1 MLCSLS
7 PCCTLHTSSLST
19 SRSTKA
25 SWLYVLCAPPP
36 RLVGA
41 CICILRRR
49 GTGNHCTACSGMQSL
64 SLFYILHTFS
74 SPLICIACTHTSHAS
89 LSVHRSCI
97 GENAFVKMLQEASWS
112 CMWHTFGGGTQ
123 CSSSLQSAHRLRLLG
138 GVVHVSCNFYIPC
151 KGTPYISTRLYCVKQ
166 FFSFASCGS
175 R

>member
-25 SWLYVLCAPPP
+25 SWFFALCAPRP

-89 LSVHRSCI
+89 LSVHPPP
-97 GENAFVKMLQEASWS
+97 VKMLQEASWS

-123 CSSSLQSAHRLRLLG
+123 CSSNPQSAHRLRLLD

-151 KGTPYISTRLYCVKQ
+151 KGTPYISTLFYCVKQ

>member
-1 MLCSLS
+1 MRWSLS

-25 SWLYVLCAPPP
+25 SWLFALCAPRP

-97 GENAFVKMLQEASWS
+97 GENASVKMLQEASWS
-112 CMWHTFGGGTQ
+112 CMWHTFGAGTP
-123 CSSSLQSAHRLRLLG
+123 CSSSPQSSHRLRLRAWVAL
-138 GVVHVSCNFYIPC
+138 VSCSFYIPY
-151 KGTPYISTRLYCVKQ
+151 KGNPYISLLSYGLEQ
-166 FFSFASCGS
+166 FFFFASCGI